1 MKKTLLFFFC
11 TSFIVFAGC
20 SPKDFSKDTIYI
32 PAGGSHFPCSS
43 IERYYKNY
51 DISIYDDYNS
61 LWENAPHTAEEF
73 LINSAGDLPKW
84 FSYNLW
90 YLPTDF
96 HTVSLQCLNER
107 IPLDSYLMYWF
118 KKREVSEF
126 LILDFLLSLHQQNFQ
141 KSEELFNIHLQNS
154 WTLLPFAQRKL
165 ITSRAWEKE
174 LFILSEDWDAQN
186 LNYLIQ
192 RVFIKDFFLH
202 IEKLYSF
209 YVLHPSFKKIESLGE
224 EEIKQWCKQ
233 QYIDDQE
240 IQQNIL
246 WDNNILNPLNHYLDQ
261 EQSIFLCKEFHDFY
275 FLSWYENMQYN
286 KVSLFTWYEK
296 RAKEIFDS
304 IL

>member
-1 MKKTLLFFFC
+1 MKKTLRFFFYS
-11 TSFIVFAGC
+11 SFIVFAGC
-20 SPKDFSKDTIYI
+20 TSKNISRDTIYI
-32 PAGGSHFPCSS
+32 PARVSYFPCSS

-51 DISIYDDYNS
+51 DISIYDDYSS

-73 LINSAGDLPKW
+73 LINSIGNLFKW

-96 HTVSLQCLNER
+96 HTISLQCINKK
-107 IPLDSYLMYWF
+107 IPLDSYLTYWSQ
-118 KKREVSEF
+118 KREVSEF
-126 LILDFLLSLHQQNFQ
+126 LILEFLLSLHQKNFK
-141 KSEELFNIHLQNS
+141 KSEELFNFQLQHS
-154 WTLLPFAQRKL
+154 WTLLPIPQRKL
-165 ITSRAWEKE
+165 ITSKAWENE
-174 LFILSEDWDAQN
+174 LFVLSENWDAQN
-186 LNYLIQ
+186 LTYLIQ
-192 RVFIKDFFLH
+192 KVFIKDSFLY

-209 YVLHPSFKKIESLGE
+209 YLLHPSFRQIESLGE

-240 IQQNIL
+240 IQKNIL
-246 WDNNILNPLNHYLDQ
+246 WNDNILNPLNHYFDQ

-286 KVSLFTWYEK
+286 RVSLFTWYEK

-304 IL
+304 VL